1 MKIRHNTKKL
11 ILAFDIFLF
20 LVCLSGIY
28 HIYLKADL
36 PFSINES
43 DGHLFINKQI
53 FNSPLNSGERIVS
66 IDNYKF
72 VSREHIEIYLDGK
85 NIGDMVKISVER
97 YNRQFDLFVNLVPF
111 YTTFYLLIVLLV
123 GVLFLLIAIIVLYKA
138 ENHQQAITFHNVVIC
153 TAAIIMTTWGNHQ
166 LKPEWLGHITRY
178 VFHAAYTFAPALF
191 LHFTLVFPT
200 NRLKRIYIIPFYIL
214 SLVLSIILNIVF
226 ITLSGT
232 NDISY
237 PVIYIRY
244 FNYTRIFV
252 VISVL
257 LAILIFILT
266 YRKLSS
272 DIDKK
277 KLKWVLLGFI
287 AGPVSFILLWVI
299 PQAITTNGLIPE
311 EFILI
316 LMSAIPI
323 TFGIAIV
330 KYHLYD
336 IDLIINRG
344 VVYVIVISFLVV
356 LYVSIIVGITYLVS
370 VGPAFS
376 SVVAAVLIALIFQPL
391 KKYVQ
396 DFVDKKFFR
405 IHYDFREAINRTF
418 SAIQSSTSKSE
429 LADRITKEINNLI
442 PTEKIG
448 VFAFNKPDSSLS
460 IISHMNL
467 PGFDHHKI
475 FLSSTS
481 VNELKQNPIALTSC
495 VETGIPVRTTQA
507 KSLYKRNIALIFPV
521 QVSGELVAVVLMGKK
536 KSGNRY
542 YKEDF
547 DLLNQLANES
557 ALAIERIQLQ
567 ERIILD
573 RLEKEKLE
581 ELNRLKS
588 YFVSSV
594 SHEFKTP
601 LTSIRIFTELLENN
615 ECNNNPKFADY
626 LKIIKG
632 ESDRLT
638 RMIDNVLDIVKIER
652 GIKKYRF
659 SEVDLNEIVEESIK
673 IMEYQFKMQKF
684 TVNKNLVNMV
694 LPVWADKDVIIECV
708 VNLFSNAMKYSR
720 DEKEINVVTN
730 AIDNFCM
737 LEVRDK
743 GIGINDED
751 KQRIFEPYFRSED
764 KEAQRVAGTGLGLS
778 IVKHAMDNHNG
789 RIAIESRLNV
799 GTSFKLLFPVKRND

>member
-1 MKIRHNTKKL
+1 MKIRYNTKKL
-11 ILAFDIFLF
+11 LLAFDIFLF

-36 PFSINES
+36 PFSIYES
-43 DGHLFINKQI
+43 DSHLFIDKQI
-53 FNSPLNSGERIVS
+53 FNSPLNHDDRIVS

-97 YNRQFDLFVNLVPF
+97 YNRQFDFFVNLIPF

-123 GVLFLLIAIIVLYKA
+123 GVLFFLIAVIVLYKA
-138 ENHQQAITFHNVVIC
+138 ENLQQAYTFHNVVIC

-166 LKPEWLGHITRY
+166 VKPEWLGHLTRY

-200 NRLKRIYIIPFYIL
+200 NRLRSIYIIPFYLLSLALTIIL
-214 SLVLSIILNIVF
+214 SIVF
-226 ITLSGT
+226 IPLSNI

-237 PVIYIRY
+237 SLVYIRY

-266 YRKLSS
+266 YRKLRS

-287 AGPVSFILLWVI
+287 AGPVSFIVLWVI

-316 LMSAIPI
+316 LMSAIPV

-344 VVYVIVISFLVV
+344 VVYVIVISFLIV

-376 SVVAAVLIALIFQPL
+376 SVLAAVLIALIFQPL

-405 IHYDFREAINRTF
+405 IHYDFRKAINDTF
-418 SAIQSSTSKSE
+418 KAIQTSTSISE
-429 LADRITKEINNLI
+429 LADRIITEVNKLI
-442 PTEKIG
+442 PAEKIG
-448 VFAFNKPDSSLS
+448 IFTFNKHDNSLT
-460 IISHMNL
+460 IIRQINL
-467 PGFDHHKI
+467 PGFDRHKI
-475 FLSSTS
+475 FLTPKS
-481 VNELKQNPIALTSC
+481 VEELRINPIATFNS
-495 VETGIPVRTTQA
+495 VEAGIPVQISEA
-507 KSLYKRNIALIFPV
+507 KSLNKRNIALIFPV
-521 QVSGELVAVVLMGKK
+521 NVLGELVAVELMGKK

-547 DLLNQLANES
+547 DLLNQLSNES
-557 ALAIERIQLQ
+557 AQAIERIQLQ
-567 ERIILD
+567 EKIILD

-601 LTSIRIFTELLENN
+601 LTSIRIFTERLENN
-615 ECNNNPKFADY
+615 ECNTDPKFSNH
-626 LKIIKG
+626 LKIIQG
-632 ESDRLT
+632 ESDRLS
-638 RMIDNVLDIVKIER
+638 RMIDNVLDLVKIER
-652 GIKKYRF
+652 GIKNYRF
-659 SEVDLNEIVEESIK
+659 TETDLNVIVEDSLR
-673 IMEYQFKMQKF
+673 IMEYQLQMQKF
-684 TVNKNLVNMV
+684 TVNKNLVDKR
-694 LPVWADKDVIIECV
+694 LPVTADKDSIIECV
-708 VNLFSNAMKYSR
+708 VNIISNAMKYSR
-720 DEKEINVVTN
+720 DEKEITIETDFSDSFV
-730 AIDNFCM
+730 
-737 LEVRDK
+737 LVRIKDK
-743 GIGINDED
+743 GIGINQND
-751 KQRIFEPYFRSED
+751 KEKIFEPYFRSED
-764 KEAQRVAGTGLGLS
+764 KEARRVAGTGLGLA
-778 IVKHAMDNHNG
+778 IVKHAMDFHHG
-789 RIAIESRLNV
+789 RIEIESELNK
-799 GTSFKLLFPVKRND
+799 GTSFSLLFPVIKNK